1 MYRKY
6 YNNFYHACKQIE
18 KKAEYRNYPM
28 ALSIL
33 SDFYD
38 EDLETMMDLGVKY
51 TGLGSFAIPDPL
63 THSDYS
69 RVFAPRDLCSGF
81 EVNSTS
87 NSVPSSWASAVIIA
101 AEAAL
106 HDANHNNVALSLA
119 YLYECLPKISEV
131 AVSDVSP
138 AEIIDFI
145 TDNGLMSEQTY
156 NMLKLS
162 EQDVCSADA
171 PKFYFDVT
179 KNDIP
184 NKSGLMNFVAEG
196 DPVIVLM
203 ALDLVRLKTVNDVT
217 GDAIYTGAADEP
229 SVYGVMKG
237 FDEKKWTVT
246 FNVVPCENIELNLPV
261 VDNDTNANY
270 AGLDMLSLSAS
281 SPHQRRNSR
290 LKLLLP

>member
-6 YNNFYHACKQIE
+6 YKNFYHACKQIE

-51 TGLGSFAIPDPL
+51 TGLGSFANPDPL
-63 THSDYS
+63 THPDYS
-69 RVFAPRDLCSGF
+69 HVFAPRDLCSGF
-81 EVNSTS
+81 EMNSTS
-87 NSVPSSWASAVIIA
+87 NSIPTSWASAVIIA

-106 HDANHNNVALSLA
+106 HYANHNGVTLSLA

-131 AVSDVSP
+131 AARDVSP
-138 AEIIDFI
+138 TEIIEFI

-156 NMLKLS
+156 NMLKLN

-196 DPVIVLM
+196 NPVIVLM
-203 ALDLVRLKTVNDVT
+203 ALDLIRLKTVNDVT
-217 GDAIYTGAADEP
+217 GDDIYSGAADEP

-246 FNVVPCENIELNLPV
+246 FNVVP
-261 VDNDTNANY
+261 
-270 AGLDMLSLSAS
+270 
-281 SPHQRRNSR
+281 
-290 LKLLLP
+290 